1 MKRTARLMHKKSI
14 VLLLPLALC
23 SCQREESYPS
33 RPITLVCPWAAG
45 GGTDRVSR
53 QIAVG
58 LERELKV
65 PVNVVNATGGGGV
78 TGHTRGA
85 LARAD
90 GYTLTMITPELTMLH
105 WRGLTSITFRE
116 FDPLLSVNGDHAAI
130 FVRADSEWQTID
142 DLARTIKASESP
154 VKASGSAFGSIW
166 HVALAGWLTSMGLA
180 PNDVIWVSINGSSP
194 SLQQLLAQ
202 TVDVVCCSVPEAR
215 TLLDAGK
222 VRCLAIMADEP
233 QADMPGTPTL
243 RDRNW
248 DWSLTGWRG
257 LALPL
262 GVPEDRKAKLLD
274 ALRRVVHGEEYRTFL
289 HKAGFGHRAEEPGEF
304 ATTLETSDTR
314 FGEIMTSDAFR
325 SIQRQRFGPMFFPV
339 ISASLLAVVLAAAL
353 WTGTLRRREDAP
365 PLTRPGLLKI
375 GAVLAALAFY
385 VLAAE
390 WLGFLLT
397 AAVMTCA
404 LMLCFGA
411 RARTV
416 VLVTACLVPAVYQLF
431 AVGLRVPLPVGL
443 LGW

>member
-1 MKRTARLMHKKSI
+1 MYKKSI
-14 VLLLPLALC
+14 LLFLPLMLC
-23 SCQREESYPS
+23 SCQRDESYPS

-58 LERELKV
+58 LERELGV

-130 FVRADSEWQTID
+130 FVRADSQWKTVD
-142 DLARTIKASESP
+142 DLARALRTSKAKEP

-166 HVALAGWLTSMGLA
+166 HVALAGWLTSMGMA
-180 PNDVIWVSINGSSP
+180 PNDVIWVSINGSNP
-194 SLQQLLAQ
+194 SLQQLLAH
-202 TVDVVCCSVPEAR
+202 TVDVVCCSVPEAQ

-233 QADMPGTPTL
+233 QAEMPGTPTL
-243 RDRNW
+243 RERNW

-274 ALRRVVHGEEYRTFL
+274 ALRRVVQGEEYRTFL
-289 HKAGFGHRAEEPGEF
+289 QKAGFGHRAGEPAEF
-304 ATTLETSDTR
+304 AKTLETSDR
-314 FGEIMTSDAFR
+314 QFGEIMTSDAFR
-325 SIQRQRFGPMFFPV
+325 SVRRQRFGPMFFPV
-339 ISASLLAVVLAAAL
+339 ITGGLLIVAL
-353 WTGTLRRREDAP
+353 LVALLTRTLGQREDAP
-365 PLTRPGLLKI
+365 PLTRPGLLRI
-375 GAVLAALAFY
+375 GVVLLALVFY

-390 WLGFLLT
+390 WLGFLMT
-397 AAVMTCA
+397 ATVVMCV
-404 LMLCFGA
+404 LLLCFGV
-411 RARTV
+411 RVRTA
-416 VLVTACLVPAVYQLF
+416 VLVTVVVVPLVYQMF
-431 AVGLRVPLPVGL
+431 AVGLRVPLPLGL